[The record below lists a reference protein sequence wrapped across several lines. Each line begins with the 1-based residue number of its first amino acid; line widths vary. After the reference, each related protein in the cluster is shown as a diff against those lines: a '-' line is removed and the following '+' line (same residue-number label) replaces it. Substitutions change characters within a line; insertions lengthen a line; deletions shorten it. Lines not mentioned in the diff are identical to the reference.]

1 MLCRMC
7 CSCRRCVACVAVV
20 RGGRGGNGG
29 HRGHSV
35 RTSAPAVLDSN
46 CATLRGEKGEIAKEE
61 TPKKD
66 EVFLAF

>member
-7 CSCRRCVACVAVV
+7 CSCRRCVAVV

-35 RTSAPAVLDSN
+35 RTSAPAVLAN